1 VDDVFWGTV
10 SLALLGL
17 LVGLL
22 ILMVTEDLH
31 RALQQRRH

>member
-1 VDDVFWGTV
+1 MEHFFWETV

-22 ILMVTEDLH
+22 ILMLAEDKQG
-31 RALQQRRH
+31 ASEQRRH